1 MFLIE
6 FKKDMFIDAERIN
19 FINLNDDKVK
29 FTLADRVTFSLI
41 SDSGTLFFVDKVIES
56 PFLNQ
61 LQALNQSL
69 TNPEARHHHIN
80 NPNTKY

>member
-6 FKKDMFIDAERIN
+6 FKKDMFIDAERLN
-19 FINLNDDKVK
+19 FINLTDGKVE
-29 FTLADRVTFSLI
+29 FTLTGEDE
-41 SDSGTLFFVDKVIES
+41 FFTVDNNMER

-69 TNPEARHHHIN
+69 TNPEARHYHVN
-80 NPNTKY
+80 KPNTKY

>member
-29 FTLADRVTFSLI
+29 FTLAGDDELI
-41 SDSGTLFFVDKVIES
+41 CTVDKNMEG

-61 LQALNQSL
+61 LQALNASL

>member
-19 FINLNDDKVK
+19 FINLTDDKVK
-29 FTLADRVTFSLI
+29 FTLAGDDNLI
-41 SDSGTLFFVDKVIES
+41 CTVDKNMER

-61 LQALNQSL
+61 LRGLNAGL
-69 TNPEARHHHIN
+69 TNPEARHNHIN

>member
-6 FKKDMFIDAERIN
+6 FKKDMYIDAERVN
-19 FINLNDDKVK
+19 FINLTDGKVE
-29 FTLADRVTFSLI
+29 FTLTGEDE
-41 SDSGTLFFVDKVIES
+41 FFTVDNNMER

-69 TNPEARHHHIN
+69 TNPEARHNLVN
-80 NPNTKY
+80 NPNTYIYNL

>member
-6 FKKDMFIDAERIN
+6 FKENQFIDAERI
-19 FINLNDDKVK
+19 IHLSISYQQVR
-29 FTLADRVTFSLI
+29 FTVN
-41 SDSGTLFFVDKVIES
+41 GKPGEVYEVDGEIEAQ
-56 PFLNQ
+56 FLNQ

-80 NPNTKY
+80 NPDTKY

>member
-6 FKKDMFIDAERIN
+6 FKENQFIDAERIIQLN
-19 FINLNDDKVK
+19 INNN
-29 FTLADRVTFSLI
+29 RVTFTIYDAETMVDIL
-41 SDSGTLFFVDKVIES
+41 VDKLIEG

-61 LQALNQSL
+61 LQALNASL
-69 TNPEARHHHIN
+69 TNPEARHNQIN